1 MKRIIARV
9 VTLCTAF
16 EAIAM
21 TEAQDDHQFPI
32 INKCFQN
39 DEAFSIQVG
48 KCVALKDHVDDEL
61 DSLVTPL
68 ASTLLGDN
76 PESDVRLGGR
86 VSFPQCNM
94 KTEIL
99 QYLSHGTFFI
109 DDFLGDDYALTDLT
123 DDDPSNYTSYCLE
136 RGYDGSQVIGT
147 VALACKEVKMC
158 EERLCISFCSG
169 PPTTATQ
176 IRMVG
181 ENEALEQENIAYIQF
196 RPPCG
201 QVIDYEEFKLDF
213 QSGSATAGGTEH
225 SFGEFCL
232 WENATKI
239 AVCPPDDSE
248 GFLKW
253 RKNVD
258 LTMMPILFAIS
269 LIFLF
274 ILFVQ
279 CYIKNRYK
287 ITLVDCILFVM

>member
-1 MKRIIARV
+1 MKRIIVRV
-9 VTLCTAF
+9 ISLCAAF

-21 TEAQDDHQFPI
+21 TEAQDDRQFPI
-32 INKCFQN
+32 IDKCCQN
-39 DEAFSIQVG
+39 DEVFSIQMG
-48 KCVALKDHVDDEL
+48 KCVASEDQVDGEL
-61 DSLVTPL
+61 GPIVPPL
-68 ASTLLGDN
+68 ASALLGDN
-76 PESDVRLGGR
+76 PRRDVRVSGS

-99 QYLSHGTFFI
+99 QYLSDSTFFI

-136 RGYDGSQVIGT
+136 RGHDGSQVIGT
-147 VALACKEVKMC
+147 VALACKEVKVC
-158 EERLCISFCSG
+158 EEKLCISFCSG
-169 PPTTATQ
+169 PPTAPQ
-176 IRMVG
+176 IPMAG
-181 ENEALEQENIAYIQF
+181 ENEALERENIAYIQF

-201 QVIDYEEFKLDF
+201 QVIDYEEFQLDF

-239 AVCPPDDSE
+239 AVCPPNDSE

-258 LTMMPILFAIS
+258 LTMMPVLFAIS
-269 LIFLF
+269 LIFLL
-274 ILFVQ
+274 ILFVH
-279 CYIKNRYK
+279 CYIKNRYN
-287 ITLVDCILFVM
+287 ITLLDRILFIM